1 MKILTTIL
9 AGVLMNLF
17 SVLYAQD
24 TFSITAVDLVTGQ
37 VGSAG
42 ASCVSG
48 SVILSDVHPGRG
60 VIHTQASYNSSNQNY
75 ARTLMNMGLSPQ
87 QIIDS
92 LVAHDAQNNPT
103 IRQYGIVDN
112 VSGGRTAAYTGIN
125 CINWKGHL
133 LGITYTIQ
141 GNILQG
147 PHILDSMRSRF
158 LNTTGTL
165 ADKLMAALQGAKIPG
180 ADTRCTTKSSISAF
194 LRVAR
199 PNDPVNNLWCDLRVN
214 NTPANRDPIDSLQV
228 LYNIWLTTGIKPI
241 SGEIPDI
248 PFLYQNYPNPFNP
261 RTVIKFQI
269 NKSEAVRIAVYDI
282 LGRELSI
289 LVDEKLNAGTYETIW
304 DAAEFPSG
312 VYYYKLVAGEFN
324 DTKKMTVVK

>member
-1 MKILTTIL
+1 MKTYISLSFLIFCL
-9 AGVLMNLF
+9 LNYSA
-17 SVLYAQD
+17 AQD
-24 TFSITAVDLVTGQ
+24 TFSITAIDLVTGQ

-60 VIHTQASYNSSNQNY
+60 VIHTQASYNSNNQNY

-92 LVAHDAQNNPT
+92 LVLHDAQNNPT

-112 VSGGRTAAYTGIN
+112 ISGGRTAGYTGVN
-125 CINWKGHL
+125 CINYKNHV
-133 LGITYTIQ
+133 LGMTYTIQ
-141 GNILQG
+141 GNVLQG
-147 PHILDSMRSRF
+147 QHILDSMQSRF
-158 LNTTGTL
+158 LNTQGTL

-180 ADTRCTTKSSISAF
+180 ADTRCTNKSSISAF

-199 PNDPVNNLWCDLRVN
+199 PTDPVNNLWCDLRVN
-214 NTPANRDPIDSLQV
+214 NTPTNRDPIDSLQV
-228 LYNIWLTTGIKPI
+228 LYNIWLTTGLTPV
-241 SGEIPDI
+241 SGEIPAS

-261 RTVIKFQI
+261 RTVIKFQV
-269 NKSEAVRIAVYDI
+269 SESVPVKIIVYDI
-282 LGRELSI
+282 LGRDLTV
-289 LVDEKLNAGTYETIW
+289 LVDETIAAGVYETIW

-312 VYYYKLVAGEFN
+312 VYYYKLTAGDFV

>member
-1 MKILTTIL
+1 MKTHIS
-9 AGVLMNLF
+9 LF
-17 SVLYAQD
+17 FLIFCLLNYSAAQD
-24 TFSITAVDLVTGQ
+24 TFSITAVDLVSGQ

-60 VIHTQASYNSSNQNY
+60 VIHTQASYNSNNQNY

-92 LVAHDAQNNPT
+92 LVLHDAQNNPT
-103 IRQYGIVDN
+103 VRQYGIVDN
-112 VSGGRTAAYTGIN
+112 ISGGRTAGYTGVN
-125 CINWKGHL
+125 CINYKNHV
-133 LGITYTIQ
+133 LGMTYTIQ

-147 PHILDSMRSRF
+147 QHILDSMQSRF
-158 LNTTGTL
+158 LNTQGTL

-180 ADTRCTTKSSISAF
+180 ADTRCTNKSSISAF

-199 PNDPVNNLWCDLRVN
+199 PTDPVNNLWCDLRVN
-214 NTPANRDPIDSLQV
+214 NTPTNRDPIDSLQI
-228 LYNIWLTTGIKPI
+228 LYNIWLTTGLTPV
-241 SGEIPDI
+241 SGEIPVS

-261 RTVIKFQI
+261 RTVIKFQV
-269 NKSEAVRIAVYDI
+269 SESVPVKITVYDI
-282 LGRELSI
+282 LGRELTV
-289 LVDEKLNAGTYETIW
+289 LVDETIAAGVYETIW

-312 VYYYKLVAGEFN
+312 MYYYKLTAGEFT